1 MKILQL
7 SNISIP
13 FLCLVD
19 ALFCILF
26 KQIFKI
32 HFTTNN
38 IFDMRCFYRALN
50 DNQSYLPCRSAT
62 VRKQLKTKNFYNQIF
77 KKIELFCILMTHNRK
92 EDRSIVRDKTL
103 GWVSGW
109 VFALRAG
116 DRGLNPCRDK
126 PRPISKLWKQELR
139 LFDIWWRLQHRTVML
154 CKVSWVMIFFN
165 SCIPYIFNDVKTS
178 IQLHIVLNLW
188 SCRWPL

>member
-1 MKILQL
+1 M

-32 HFTTNN
+32 HFTTN

-62 VRKQLKTKNFYNQIF
+62 VRKQLKTENFYNQILKKKSNCF
-77 KKIELFCILMTHNRK
+77 AFWWHIIVKKIE
-92 EDRSIVRDKTL
+92 
-103 GWVSGW
+103 VSWGIKHTG
-109 VFALRAG
+109 AG

>member
-1 MKILQL
+1 MKILQF

-62 VRKQLKTKNFYNQIF
+62 VRKQLKTENFYNQIF
-77 KKIELFCILMTHNRK
+77 FKKSNCFAFWWHIIVKKIE
-92 EDRSIVRDKTL
+92 
-103 GWVSGW
+103 
-109 VFALRAG
+109 
-116 DRGLNPCRDK
+116 
-126 PRPISKLWKQELR
+126 
-139 LFDIWWRLQHRTVML
+139 
-154 CKVSWVMIFFN
+154 VSWGMKHTGESVVEHSPCVREIGVW
-165 SCIPYIFNDVKTS
+165 IPVAI
-178 IQLHIVLNLW
+178 NLGLLV
-188 SCRWPL
+188 SYENKN